1 MNEILLDDILRKPA
15 GRWLEESGPESDV
28 LLSSRIRL
36 ARNVRDMP
44 FPHLLN
50 QTQGKEVLAIAE
62 SVAREINK
70 FGHFGQVGIFY
81 LDRIPLMD
89 RMVLVE
95 KHLISPQH
103 ARKANM
109 TAVILREDEAI
120 SIMVNE
126 EDHFRIQ
133 CLASGL
139 QLERAWELADRID
152 DLLEEKVSYAFDE
165 KQGYLTTCPTNV
177 GTGLRASVM
186 MHLPALVISNQ
197 VGQIV
202 ESMNKIGV
210 AVRGFYGEGTE
221 AIGNI
226 FQISNQTT
234 LGRRES
240 EIIENLLA
248 VCRQLIGQERLARDD
263 LLRNMKTQLEDRVG
277 RAYGILSH
285 ARIMSSDEAMRHLS
299 DVRLGLNLGLL
310 DQRVT
315 QTALNRLMVAIR
327 PAYLQKVA
335 GRELTPQ
342 ERDTRRASLVRE
354 VMGGS
359 SI

>member
-1 MNEILLDDILRKPA
+1 MGDVLLDDILRKPV
-15 GRWLEESGPESDV
+15 GQWLEEAGPESDV
-28 LLSSRIRL
+28 LLSTRIRL
-36 ARNVRDMP
+36 ARNVRDIP
-44 FPHLLN
+44 FPHLVN
-50 QTQGKEVLAIAE
+50 QTQGKEILAIAE
-62 SVAREINK
+62 DAAKEMNK
-70 FGHFGQVGIFY
+70 FGHFGRVGIFY
-81 LDRIPLMD
+81 LDRIPLID

-133 CLASGL
+133 CLAAGL
-139 QLERAWELADRID
+139 QLERSWDLANRVD
-152 DLLEEKVSYAFDE
+152 DILEEKVLYAFDE
-165 KQGYLTTCPTNV
+165 KQGYLTACPTNV

-186 MHLPALVISNQ
+186 MHLPALVIKNQ
-197 VGQIV
+197 IGQIV

-234 LGRRES
+234 LGRREE
-240 EIIENLLA
+240 EIIENLIA
-248 VCRQLIGQERLARDD
+248 VCRQLIGEERLARDD
-263 LLRNMKTQLEDRVG
+263 LLRNMRNQLEDRVG
-277 RAYGILSH
+277 RAYGILTNS
-285 ARIMSSDEAMRHLS
+285 RIMSSEEAMRLLS

-310 DQRVT
+310 DRKT
-315 QTALNRLMVAIR
+315 TASALNRLMVAIR

-342 ERDTRRASLVRE
+342 ERDVRRASLIRE
-354 VMGGS
+354 VITGS
-359 SI
+359 KD